1 METLLP
7 IIYANAEIVSSI
19 GALASL
25 TLAGVA
31 VAVMIKGSHRAPA
44 P

>member
-7 IIYANAEIVSSI
+7 MIFANADLVSAI

-25 TLAGVA
+25 TIAALA
-31 VAVMIKGSHRAPA
+31 VAVMIKGSARAPA